1 MNNDINQP
9 QGNQPTGGVGFPPL
23 PPIPEPT
30 TPPPTPTP
38 EPVVPEIPVVPT
50 PPAEPLP
57 EVATGLPAL
66 EPIAPPAPTP
76 EGKPKEEGDAK
87 PVKPKR
93 KISKKLAIG
102 GALVL
107 LLLGGAIALA
117 AQFGLFRGDIRQ
129 RAAGPCERAVGDT
142 TETYCSN
149 GIQYSHTC
157 DGGPCANNSSR
168 ICGSW
173 GPESQTGTC

>member
-9 QGNQPTGGVGFPPL
+9 QRNQPTGGVGLPPL
-23 PPIPEPT
+23 PPIPELT
-30 TPPPTPTP
+30 TPASPPTPTP

-50 PPAEPLP
+50 PPAEPLT
-57 EVATGLPAL
+57 EVATGLPTL
-66 EPIAPPAPTP
+66 EPIAPPTPTA
-76 EGKPKEEGDAK
+76 EEKPKEEGDAK

-117 AQFGLFRGDIRQ
+117 AQFGLFRGDIR
-129 RAAGPCERAVGDT
+129 
-142 TETYCSN
+142 
-149 GIQYSHTC
+149 
-157 DGGPCANNSSR
+157 
-168 ICGSW
+168 
-173 GPESQTGTC
+173 